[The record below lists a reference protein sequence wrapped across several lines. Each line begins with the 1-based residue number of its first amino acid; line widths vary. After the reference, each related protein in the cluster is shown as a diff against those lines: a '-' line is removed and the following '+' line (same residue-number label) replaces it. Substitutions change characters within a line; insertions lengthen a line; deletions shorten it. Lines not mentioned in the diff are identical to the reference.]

1 MEGNKLD
8 LSLYT
13 YRVFKQV
20 LTKKNPQIKGRFAR
34 GKNYNFESVS
44 SKKDRQIERS
54 FTLLNFVE
62 FFQH

>member
-34 GKNYNFESVS
+34 EKNYNFESVS